1 MGDSYMKLSI
11 QGDGSMGDSYMKLS
25 IQGDGSMGDR
35 YMKLSIQGDG
45 SHLHEDIKPAVGVS
59 YVRISKQE

>member
-11 QGDGSMGDSYMKLS
+11 QGDGSMGDS
-25 IQGDGSMGDR
+25 